1 MTDKAAQNTIG
12 KMFDLEPRQENFVYE
27 YMVDLNATQATKRA
41 GYSEKGASV
50 QGSRLLANV
59 NIQDAIAHLRKKRA
73 DRYEITAENV
83 LAEYA
88 KIGFNNLDDYVD
100 TTGDLPRIDFRGLS
114 RDELAAVSEI
124 TVDTRY
130 EYEMVDG
137 ERSCVGTIDKVK
149 FKLHD
154 KQKALE
160 ALSRNLGLFEKDN
173 KQTAPTIV
181 IEGRAAD
188 L

>member
-1 MTDKAAQNTIG
+1 MTENVPQKTMG
-12 KMFDLEPRQENFVYE
+12 ELFDLNARQEDFVYE
-27 YMVDLNATQATKRA
+27 YMVDLNATQAAIRA
-41 GYSEKGASV
+41 GYSEKTARQIGCENLTKPS
-50 QGSRLLANV
+50 
-59 NIQDAIAHLRKKRA
+59 IQDAIAHLRKKRA

-100 TTGDLPRIDFRGLS
+100 TTGDLPRIDFQGLS

-130 EYEMVDG
+130 EYEMVNG
-137 ERSCVGTIDKVK
+137 ERNCTGTIDKVK

-154 KQKALE
+154 KTKALD

-173 KQTAPTIV
+173 SQTAPTIV
-181 IEGRAAD
+181 INGRAAD